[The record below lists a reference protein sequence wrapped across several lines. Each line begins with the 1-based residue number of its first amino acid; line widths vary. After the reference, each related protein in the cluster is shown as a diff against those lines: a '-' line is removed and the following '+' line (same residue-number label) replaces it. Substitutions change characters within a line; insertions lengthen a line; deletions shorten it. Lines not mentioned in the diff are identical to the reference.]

1 MDRPVTQ
8 IFAASLPVKR
18 SVPSAPTP
26 NVEPKESQRPI
37 NARPTKKAKEDVG
50 QEISRNVLRDHAQD
64 LHQSSVRSEGLAA
77 QPLSIKRE
85 SPWRT
90 LKDLFTCDLA
100 GPVSVAVD
108 DKNPSKVIA
117 VRAFS
122 KKKADTWLQVLEQT
136 RHPNVISAR
145 QIFKDHGMTYF
156 IVDDLP
162 LTLEHLVACDVF
174 PSELQLAS
182 ILVQVRRRV
191 RNNGREC
198 H

>member
-1 MDRPVTQ
+1 
-8 IFAASLPVKR
+8 R
-18 SVPSAPTP
+18 SAPSAPTP
-26 NVEPKESQRPI
+26 KVEPKESQRPI

-64 LHQSSVRSEGLAA
+64 LHQSSVRSDGLAA

-136 RHPNVISAR
+136 QHPNVISAR

-182 ILVQVRRRV
+182 ILVQ
-191 RNNGREC
+191 
-198 H
+198 